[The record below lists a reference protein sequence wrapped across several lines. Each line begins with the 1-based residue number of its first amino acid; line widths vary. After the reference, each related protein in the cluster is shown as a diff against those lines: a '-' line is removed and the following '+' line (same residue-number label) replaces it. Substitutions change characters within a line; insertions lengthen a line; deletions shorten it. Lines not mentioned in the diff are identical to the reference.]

1 MSAEGRSG
9 RAAGGQLEERLDL
22 SHETNEKIDQAKAMV
37 QASPSNLSEALTL
50 LAALEKRC
58 RVGNDNPS
66 LVRVCETSLVLC
78 HESGDHE
85 ALVSTLKSLA
95 TRRSQKSQA
104 VSKLVHTALPWVLQ
118 TDESGSVVGIGAPIE
133 VSTDDERQK
142 REKLMVALRDITDG
156 KLFLEAERARLTRGL
171 AAIKEDEGDLAGA
184 ADCLQEV
191 HVETYGSLSKREKVE
206 FILEQMRLTLAKK
219 DYIRSHIVS
228 NKINR
233 KVLSEEGMD
242 QEKIKFFKLLS
253 EYHRHEKDAFQ
264 LAQDYHQ
271 IYLTPCV
278 QKDEAQWKEALQST
292 VLFLALSPFSMEQ
305 QDMLNRIN
313 LDSNLE
319 KIEPFRSTIS
329 ILLKKEV
336 APYPIPYQSEIES
349 ISSFQESELA
359 MHWKSTLHIRI
370 NQHNIRVVSKYY
382 RRIHGARL
390 AELLGLTLAE
400 LEMTISD
407 MVSDGSV
414 YAKIDRPNDI
424 VRFAASKSPE
434 AILTE
439 WAGDISQLLDLVEKT
454 THLIHKEMTA
464 Q

>member
-1 MSAEGRSG
+1 M
-9 RAAGGQLEERLDL
+9 Q
-22 SHETNEKIDQAKAMV
+22 
-37 QASPSNLSEALTL
+37 
-50 LAALEKRC
+50 
-58 RVGNDNPS
+58 
-66 LVRVCETSLVLC
+66 
-78 HESGDHE
+78 
-85 ALVSTLKSLA
+85 
-95 TRRSQKSQA
+95 
-104 VSKLVHTALPWVLQ
+104 
-118 TDESGSVVGIGAPIE
+118 
-133 VSTDDERQK
+133 
-142 REKLMVALRDITDG
+142 
-156 KLFLEAERARLTRGL
+156 
-171 AAIKEDEGDLAGA
+171 EDEGDLAGA

-319 KIEPFRSTIS
+319 KIEPFRYVFQNLPKLSCFF
-329 ILLKKEV
+329 
-336 APYPIPYQSEIES
+336 
-349 ISSFQESELA
+349 SSS
-359 MHWKSTLHIRI
+359 
-370 NQHNIRVVSKYY
+370 
-382 RRIHGARL
+382 
-390 AELLGLTLAE
+390 
-400 LEMTISD
+400 
-407 MVSDGSV
+407 
-414 YAKIDRPNDI
+414 
-424 VRFAASKSPE
+424 
-434 AILTE
+434 
-439 WAGDISQLLDLVEKT
+439 
-454 THLIHKEMTA
+454 
-464 Q
+464 